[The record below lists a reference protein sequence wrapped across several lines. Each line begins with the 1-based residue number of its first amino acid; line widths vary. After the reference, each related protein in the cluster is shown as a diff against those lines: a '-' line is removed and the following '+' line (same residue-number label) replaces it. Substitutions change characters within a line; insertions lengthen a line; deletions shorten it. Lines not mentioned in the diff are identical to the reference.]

1 CRNGATCQNTNGG
14 YRCVCK
20 PGFAGRGCE
29 IDIDDC
35 QPSKTSPNR
44 ECWVIGLLYVFRAV
58 WPCSRMRLYC
68 MWNVPP
74 PNKGFPQAL
83 QLNGLAAAKPGCVL
97 TGGILASFGFVN
109 QAHLNAFCLSSG
121 PDPCHN
127 GGSCSDG
134 VDSFFCDCLAG
145 FQGQKCEEDIDE
157 CSSNP
162 CKNGANCTDCVNSYT
177 CTCPSGF
184 SGIHCE
190 HNTPDSTNSAE
201 GTGRFTP
208 HLGFFHRL
216 SNLHWIIWHSCFN
229 GGTCVD
235 GINTFTCVCPPGF
248 TGIYCEHDINE
259 CDSKPCFNGGTCQ
272 DSYGT
277 YKCTCPQGY
286 TGLNCQNLVRWCDSS
301 PCKNRGKCWQVD
313 NSYRCECTS
322 GWTGVDVAHLC
333 RNSGVCMDRG
343 NTHFC
348 HCQAGYTGSYCE
360 EQVDECSPNPCQN
373 RATCTDYLGGY
384 SCECVAGYHG
394 VNCSEEINECL
405 SHPCQNGGTCI
416 DLINTYKCSCP
427 RGTQG
432 KPRRPTYAG
441 NGCPFLTFSAHGPCS
456 GLPQDSQATMAPFSK
471 ACLSSSAGVHCEIN
485 VDDCSPSSGPDTLT
499 PKCFNNGKCLD
510 RVGGYSCL
518 CLPGFVG
525 ERCEGDVNECLSNPC
540 DMRGTQNCVQR
551 INDYECE
558 CRPGYTGESHGT
570 LSHLRLSHLETHPEP
585 ESHHP
590 ALASQNPH
598 QSHTKAES
606 QHTRPTLGPTSC
618 SQGSDGLFWFLALK
632 DGCYTLRFF
641 PFACR
646 TAL

>member
-1 CRNGATCQNTNGG
+1 W
-14 YRCVCK
+14 
-20 PGFAGRGCE
+20 
-29 IDIDDC
+29 
-35 QPSKTSPNR
+35 PSSSAPHRACSPDPSSF
-44 ECWVIGLLYVFRAV
+44 Y
-58 WPCSRMRLYC
+58 
-68 MWNVPP
+68 
-74 PNKGFPQAL
+74 
-83 QLNGLAAAKPGCVL
+83 
-97 TGGILASFGFVN
+97 FGFVN

-190 HNTPDSTNSAE
+190 HNTPDCTES
-201 GTGRFTP
+201 
-208 HLGFFHRL
+208 
-216 SNLHWIIWHSCFN
+216 SCFN

-286 TGLNCQNLVRWCDSS
+286 TG
-301 PCKNRGKCWQVD
+301 
-313 NSYRCECTS
+313 
-322 GWTGVDVAHLC
+322 
-333 RNSGVCMDRG
+333 
-343 NTHFC
+343 
-348 HCQAGYTGSYCE
+348 YCE

-427 RGTQG
+427 RGTQVCHLG
-432 KPRRPTYAG
+432 
-441 NGCPFLTFSAHGPCS
+441 SVSHGPCS

-570 LSHLRLSHLETHPEP
+570 LSHLRLIDYL
-585 ESHHP
+585 
-590 ALASQNPH
+590 LWC
-598 QSHTKAES
+598 
-606 QHTRPTLGPTSC
+606 C
-618 SQGSDGLFWFLALK
+618 SQGLDGATCENDLRSCGALRCLNGGTCVSTQK
-632 DGCYTLRFF
+632 SSKCLCRPGFTGPECEFPSSSPCHSSPCYNQGTCQ
-641 PFACR
+641 FAKEPR
-646 TAL
+646 SIGTALVGR